1 MLIVG
6 HVPGSRNQ
14 SGPSGRSAIRERS
27 GNRAPG
33 DTAAHPT
40 PGGSAAAPGPGDTA
54 AAPGPDTSGIVG
66 FRLVPGSRNQ
76 FSPAGRS
83 AIRERSGIRAPG
95 DTAVGAAPGE
105 SA

>member
-6 HVPGSRNQ
+6 SVPGSRNQ
-14 SGPSGRSAIRERS
+14 FSPAGGSAIRERS
-27 GNRAPG
+27 GIRAPG
-33 DTAAHPT
+33 DTAA
-40 PGGSAAAPGPGDTA
+40 GAAPGERP
-54 AAPGPDTSGIVG
+54 APGPDTSGIVG

-95 DTAVGAAPGE
+95 DTAAGAAPGE